1 MAIAQETGKTS
12 NFDQQL
18 ERVAKIRAE
27 AALCLGRM
35 TEILEQGESTGA
47 NTSGKLGLE
56 RDIAELKL
64 GRKILRKGVFR
75 LLVLGDMK
83 RGKSTFLNVLLG
95 DNLLPTDV
103 NPCTAVLTIL
113 RYGIKKQVTVYF
125 KYGKRPEKL
134 DFITFKEK
142 YTIKAEE
149 AKRLED
155 EDKSAFPDIDYA
167 VVEYPLPLLAKGI
180 EIIDT
185 PGLNDTTSRNK
196 LSLGYINNCHC
207 IIFILRA
214 SQPCTLTERRYLENY
229 LKGRNL
235 PIFFLIN
242 GWDEVGDSVLA
253 PDDSEEVARAEAQL
267 REVLASHLAPY
278 CIIDGEDLYQGRTFE
293 LSAIR
298 ALRRQMK
305 NQEDNLEGTGFPEFL
320 AALNQFVNTDRFG
333 AELEQARTIARVA
346 TTHLQEAVTRRIPL
360 IKEDVAKIKRR
371 LETVEPEFEKLTEI
385 RNSLQ
390 QEIRN
395 IQNLQARAIADSF
408 RSYIV
413 GLGVTFEADFL
424 KYQPELNFFDFL
436 NQGKREAFERA
447 FTVEFQQYI
456 HEKLSAWSI
465 TTSKKMDEAFAQLAE
480 IAANYGADYSAVTDK
495 ITEKLIGAKVCS
507 QSNKRDRSPGWAK
520 WAMGIVSLASG
531 NMAGVAMAGVGFDWQ
546 DILLNTIA
554 TIGIGTILLAISGG
568 ILAPVVLGV
577 VGLGLGALQVE
588 KRRQKLL
595 QCTKTELL
603 KQLPQVAQEQW
614 QPIYDAVKECFTL
627 YEREV
632 MERIDDDIK
641 SLKAELHNLLSQKK
655 SGQVKVEEELT
666 RLRELESKVLKERDR
681 LESTFEYLLISS

>member
-614 QPIYDAVKECFTL
+614 QPIYDAVKESFTL

-681 LESTFEYLLISS
+681 LESTF

>member
-1 MAIAQETGKTS
+1 MIETGKTRY
-12 NFDQQL
+12 FDQQL

-47 NTSGKLGLE
+47 NISGKLGLE
-56 RDIAELKL
+56 RDIADLKL
-64 GRKILRKGVFR
+64 VRKNLRKGVFR

-113 RYGIKKQVTVYF
+113 RYGTKKQVTVYF
-125 KYGKRPEKL
+125 KSGKRPEKL
-134 DFITFKEK
+134 DFITFKQQ

-155 EDKSAFPDIDYA
+155 QDKSAFPDVDYG

-242 GWDEVGDSVLA
+242 GWDEVEESVLDR
-253 PDDSEEVARAEAQL
+253 DDFEEVARSEAQL
-267 REVLASHLAPY
+267 REVFASHLAPY
-278 CIIDGEDLYQGRTFE
+278 CIIDGEDLYEERTFE

-305 NQEDNLEGTGFPEFL
+305 NPEDRLEGTGFPEFF
-320 AALNQFVNTDRFG
+320 AALNQFLNTDRFV
-333 AELEQARTIARVA
+333 AELEQARTIAGVA

-360 IKEDVAKIKRR
+360 IKENVAQVKRR
-371 LETVEPEFEKLTEI
+371 LETVEPEFEKLTQI
-385 RNSLQ
+385 RDSLQ
-390 QEIRN
+390 QEIRI

-413 GLGVTFEADFL
+413 GLGGTFEADFL

-436 NQGKREAFERA
+436 NQGKREAFEAA
-447 FTVEFQQYI
+447 FTAEFRQYI
-456 HEKLSAWSI
+456 DEKLSAWSI
-465 TTSKKMDEAFAQLAE
+465 TAEKKMDDAFAQLAE
-480 IAANYGADYSAVTDK
+480 LAAHYGADYSAATDK
-495 ITEKLIGAKVCS
+495 ITEKLIGAKVGS
-507 QSNKRDRSPGWAK
+507 SGSTGQEDRSPGWAK
-520 WAMGIVSLASG
+520 WAMGLVSLASG

-554 TIGIGTILLAISGG
+554 TIGIGSILLAVSGG

-595 QCTKTELL
+595 QSTKTELL
-603 KQLPQVAQEQW
+603 KQLPQVVREQW

-641 SLKAELHNLLSQKK
+641 SQKAELHNLLSQKE
-655 SGQVKVEEELT
+655 SGQVKVEEELA
-666 RLRELESKVLKERDR
+666 RLRDMESKVLKERDR

>member
-47 NTSGKLGLE
+47 NISGKLGLE
-56 RDIAELKL
+56 RDIADLKL
-64 GRKILRKGVFR
+64 VRKNLRKGVFR

-113 RYGIKKQVTVYF
+113 RYGTKKQVTVYF
-125 KYGKRPEKL
+125 KSGKRPEKL
-134 DFITFKEK
+134 DFITFKQQ

-155 EDKSAFPDIDYA
+155 QDKSAFPDVDYG

-185 PGLNDTTSRNK
+185 PGLNDTTSRNQ

-242 GWDEVGDSVLA
+242 GWDEVGDSVLD
-253 PDDSEEVARAEAQL
+253 PDDSEEVARSEAQL
-267 REVLASHLAPY
+267 REVFASYLAPY
-278 CIIDGEDLYQGRTFE
+278 CIIDGEDLYEERIFE
-293 LSAIR
+293 LSAIK

-305 NQEDNLEGTGFPEFL
+305 TPEDNLEGTGFTEFL

-360 IKEDVAKIKRR
+360 IKEDVAQIKRR

-395 IQNLQARAIADSF
+395 IQNLQARALADSF
-408 RSYIV
+408 RTYIV
-413 GLGVTFEADFL
+413 GLGGTFEADFL
-424 KYQPELNFFDFL
+424 KYQPELNFFNFL

-507 QSNKRDRSPGWAK
+507 QSNKRERSPGWAK

-681 LESTFEYLLISS
+681 LESIFEYLLISS